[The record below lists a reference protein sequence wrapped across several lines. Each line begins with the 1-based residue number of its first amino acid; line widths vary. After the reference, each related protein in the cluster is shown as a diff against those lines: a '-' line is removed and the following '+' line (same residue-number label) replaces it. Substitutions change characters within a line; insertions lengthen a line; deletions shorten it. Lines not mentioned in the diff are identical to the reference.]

1 MGYTEHINSIL
12 KWGNSF
18 QRQFDFPLDRSSLH
32 SSYADAVAYAKG
44 DKSDSRGFGDT
55 AYIGQVITV
64 WGPNEKGVEGVWVY
78 SLVPHTP
85 VDEND
90 KTLADLQPVG
100 STTTETAENYSAAIA
115 LSSGLTVGQLI
126 KVLNAETTGEGENV
140 LTYQAGFYIVETPG
154 EKISA
159 LATSTGS
166 DDEVG
171 ALKLRVENVEANKA
185 DLTGLTALQEVVNG
199 KVNNDTF
206 EGHTTNA
213 DIHVNDAEKAKW
225 NAAADASNQNTTDI
239 TNLTSVV
246 DGKADASALDN
257 YLLAKDAYDDTKVR
271 ELITAETT
279 ARTDA
284 FNTLSSAVDAK
295 ASNDD
300 LTTHTTNGVIH
311 VTNDDKEK
319 WNKVAEDFNAFIT
332 GDTETALDT
341 LVDLQQWISEHGT
354 EAQAMATAITANL
367 ESITSL
373 AQTVDTI
380 SGKVDNNTTAI
391 TKNAGDIATKAAK
404 ADLEALAG
412 IVGNENDNSG
422 IFEKLSQLAGDVAN
436 KLTKSATVNG
446 KSFSEDGALVIDSA
460 DINLNEKFGKK
471 LVNEVETDRYTTGN
485 TIQYVLQDIDT
496 RIDAIN
502 TTIDNVTGGGVI
514 ADISAG
520 DGINVDKT
528 SKTTPTISVNTD
540 NSSVAIDSNGKI
552 TVKLNTSKNNA
563 LSVDGNG
570 LFVQAITIEGDDVE
584 GENSQA

>member
-44 DKSDSRGFGDT
+44 DKSDPRGFGDT

-185 DLTGLTALQEVVNG
+185 DLTDLTALQEVVSG

-213 DIHVNDAEKAKW
+213 DIHVNDVEKAKW

-257 YLLAKDAYDDTKVR
+257 YLLAKDAYDDTEVR
-271 ELITAETT
+271 ELITTETT
-279 ARTDA
+279 ARAEAISTLTTTV
-284 FNTLSSAVDAK
+284 NTK

-300 LTTHTTNGVIH
+300 LTVHTTNGVIH

-332 GDTETALDT
+332 GDIETALDT

-367 ESITSL
+367 KSITSL
-373 AQTVDTI
+373 TQTVDTI
-380 SGKVDNNTTAI
+380 SGKVDTNKDNI
-391 TKNAGDIATKAAK
+391 
-404 ADLEALAG
+404 EALTG
-412 IVGNENDNSG
+412 LIGDRTEGDSKSV
-422 IFEKLSQLAGDVAN
+422 FEKLSELANGKADKAITLAGYGITDAYTKEEADDLFLTGITVDTQLNSTSTNPVENKAVYAEIQAVRGEISNVVAGD
-436 KLTKSATVNG
+436 LSSAL
-446 KSFSEDGALVIDSA
+446 KAYAKSA
-460 DINLNEKFGKK
+460 DINTINDVALYNEGGAVKVEIAAGNG
-471 LVNEVETDRYTTGN
+471 VEVTTDTN
-485 TIQYVLQDIDT
+485 TK
-496 RIDAIN
+496 
-502 TTIDNVTGGGVI
+502 TI
-514 ADISAG
+514 
-520 DGINVDKT
+520 
-528 SKTTPTISVNTD
+528 TISPK
-540 NSSVAIDSNGKI
+540 ISNDTK
-552 TVKLNTSKNNA
+552 NA
-563 LSVDGNG
+563 LSVNGNG
-570 LFVQAITIEGDDVE
+570 LFVQAITIDGDDIE
-584 GENSQA
+584 LENSQA

>member
-185 DLTGLTALQEVVNG
+185 DLTGLTALQGVVSG

-213 DIHVNDAEKAKW
+213 DIHVNDVEKAKW

-300 LTTHTTNGVIH
+300 LIAHTTNGVIH

-367 ESITSL
+367 ESITTL
-373 AQTVDTI
+373 TQTVDTI

-391 TKNAGDIATKAAK
+391 ATKAAQS
-404 ADLEALAG
+404 DLEALAG
-412 IVGNENDNSG
+412 IVGKEDENSG
-422 IFEKLSQLAGDVAN
+422 IFEKLSELAGDVED
-436 KLTKSATVNG
+436 KLTKLATVNG

-460 DINLNEKFGKK
+460 DINLNEGFGKK

-485 TIQYVLQDIDT
+485 TIQSVLEDIDT

-502 TTIDNVTGGGVI
+502 TTIEKVTGGGVI
-514 ADISAG
+514 ADIIAG
-520 DGINVDKT
+520 DGISVDKT
-528 SKTTPTISVNTD
+528 SNTTPTISVNTD

-552 TVKLNTSKNNA
+552 TVKLNTSANNA

-570 LFVQAITIEGDDVE
+570 LFVQAITIDGDDIE
-584 GENSQA
+584 LENSQA